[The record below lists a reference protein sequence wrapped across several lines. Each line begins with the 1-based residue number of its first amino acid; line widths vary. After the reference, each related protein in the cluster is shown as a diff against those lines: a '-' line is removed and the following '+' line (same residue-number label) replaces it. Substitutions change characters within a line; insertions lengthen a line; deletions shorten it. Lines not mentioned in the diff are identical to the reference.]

1 MSQKNLE
8 EQLLEYLDSLPL
20 GSLRILG
27 RMKGVDH
34 PSARKKDDLMNAL
47 IDVLT
52 EKTKPVTIETG
63 KSKKGAHPKQ
73 DFIDP
78 AVLEMIE
85 KMLSRARDAA
95 VAEATKFTVATSE
108 PCHNAYDDRIYTGVL
123 DITSNGYGFVRVKNC
138 QPTPNGDVFIPS
150 DKIQEYKLRVG
161 DTIACHARA
170 SVKNDSAAFTELLSV
185 NGMPIGSYENR
196 PYFDALTAYFPKE
209 KFRLSDR
216 GEEISLRV
224 LDLFSPVGKGQ
235 RGLIIAPPKAGKT
248 SLLKD
253 IARSLAK
260 TENVALI
267 VLLIDERPE
276 EVTDF
281 RMTVEGAEIISS
293 TFDEGAWHHIRAA
306 DLVLAH
312 AKRLAE
318 AGKDVVILLDSLTK
332 LTRAHNIVAESSG
345 KTLSGGLDPNALG
358 GPKRFFGAAR
368 NLEGKGSLTILAT
381 VLVDTGSRLDDVVYE
396 EFKGTGNADIVLSR
410 DLSERRVFPAF
421 DLRRSGTRKD
431 ELLLSEEELS
441 GVRRL
446 QSRGLADNTEGVLD
460 MMTKTDNNEEFL
472 ARLDSW
478 LKVYKH

>member
-281 RMTVEGAEIISS
+281 RMTVEIG
-293 TFDEGAWHHIRAA
+293 
-306 DLVLAH
+306 
-312 AKRLAE
+312 
-318 AGKDVVILLDSLTK
+318 
-332 LTRAHNIVAESSG
+332 RAHV
-345 KTLSGGLDPNALG
+345 
-358 GPKRFFGAAR
+358 
-368 NLEGKGSLTILAT
+368 
-381 VLVDTGSRLDDVVYE
+381 
-396 EFKGTGNADIVLSR
+396 
-410 DLSERRVFPAF
+410 
-421 DLRRSGTRKD
+421 
-431 ELLLSEEELS
+431 
-441 GVRRL
+441 
-446 QSRGLADNTEGVLD
+446 
-460 MMTKTDNNEEFL
+460 
-472 ARLDSW
+472 
-478 LKVYKH
+478 

>member
-224 LDLFSPVGKGQ
+224 LDLFAPVGKGQ

-368 NLEGKGSLTILAT
+368 NLEEKGSLTILAT

>member
-396 EFKGTGNADIVLSR
+396 EFKGMGNADIVLSR

>member
-224 LDLFSPVGKGQ
+224 LDLFAPVGKGQ

-368 NLEGKGSLTILAT
+368 NLEGKGRLTILAT

>member
-1 MSQKNLE
+1 M
-8 EQLLEYLDSLPL
+8 
-20 GSLRILG
+20 
-27 RMKGVDH
+27 
-34 PSARKKDDLMNAL
+34 
-47 IDVLT
+47 
-52 EKTKPVTIETG
+52 
-63 KSKKGAHPKQ
+63 
-73 DFIDP
+73 
-78 AVLEMIE
+78 
-85 KMLSRARDAA
+85 
-95 VAEATKFTVATSE
+95 
-108 PCHNAYDDRIYTGVL
+108 
-123 DITSNGYGFVRVKNC
+123 
-138 QPTPNGDVFIPS
+138 
-150 DKIQEYKLRVG
+150 RVG

>member
-1 MSQKNLE
+1 M
-8 EQLLEYLDSLPL
+8 
-20 GSLRILG
+20 
-27 RMKGVDH
+27 
-34 PSARKKDDLMNAL
+34 
-47 IDVLT
+47 
-52 EKTKPVTIETG
+52 
-63 KSKKGAHPKQ
+63 
-73 DFIDP
+73 
-78 AVLEMIE
+78 
-85 KMLSRARDAA
+85 
-95 VAEATKFTVATSE
+95 
-108 PCHNAYDDRIYTGVL
+108 
-123 DITSNGYGFVRVKNC
+123 
-138 QPTPNGDVFIPS
+138 
-150 DKIQEYKLRVG
+150 RVG

-224 LDLFSPVGKGQ
+224 LDLFAPVGKGQ

>member
-1 MSQKNLE
+1 MT
-8 EQLLEYLDSLPL
+8 
-20 GSLRILG
+20 
-27 RMKGVDH
+27 
-34 PSARKKDDLMNAL
+34 A
-47 IDVLT
+47 
-52 EKTKPVTIETG
+52 
-63 KSKKGAHPKQ
+63 
-73 DFIDP
+73 
-78 AVLEMIE
+78 
-85 KMLSRARDAA
+85 
-95 VAEATKFTVATSE
+95 
-108 PCHNAYDDRIYTGVL
+108 
-123 DITSNGYGFVRVKNC
+123 
-138 QPTPNGDVFIPS
+138 
-150 DKIQEYKLRVG
+150 
-161 DTIACHARA
+161 IACHARA

-224 LDLFSPVGKGQ
+224 LDLFAPVGKGQ

>member
-396 EFKGTGNADIVLSR
+396 EVKGTGNADIVLSR

>member
-224 LDLFSPVGKGQ
+224 LDLFAPVGKGQ

-332 LTRAHNIVAESSG
+332 LTRAHNIVAQSSG
-345 KTLSGGLDPNALG
+345 KKHSGWLDPNALG
-358 GPKRFFGAAR
+358 G
-368 NLEGKGSLTILAT
+368 TC
-381 VLVDTGSRLDDVVYE
+381 VL
-396 EFKGTGNADIVLSR
+396 
-410 DLSERRVFPAF
+410 
-421 DLRRSGTRKD
+421 
-431 ELLLSEEELS
+431 
-441 GVRRL
+441 
-446 QSRGLADNTEGVLD
+446 
-460 MMTKTDNNEEFL
+460 
-472 ARLDSW
+472 
-478 LKVYKH
+478 

>member
-224 LDLFSPVGKGQ
+224 LDLFAPVGKGQ